1 MLALRL
7 TESEKSYDVYV
18 DGELVLSDQKDVQ
31 IYDLMA
37 SLEKDNMKYQ
47 GKNMPVF
54 VTRVCK
60 TCGQVIEMEVN
71 EKDLVMYRAG
81 VKKAQDAFPYLTP
94 AEREMLISG
103 ICGDC
108 FDAMFTDEE
117 EE

>member
-7 TESEKSYDVYV
+7 RDDEKSYDVYV
-18 DGELVLSDQKDVQ
+18 NNELVLSDQKDVQ

-37 SLEKDNMKYQ
+37 ALEKNDIRYQ

-54 VTRVCK
+54 VTKICK

-71 EKDLVMYRAG
+71 EKDLVMYCAG
-81 VKKAQDAFPYLTP
+81 VKKVQDAFPYLKP
-94 AEREMLISG
+94 AEREMFVSG

-108 FDAMFTDEE
+108 FDAMFADYKEE
-117 EE
+117 